1 MEVHAIMRQFVRVS
15 RADFRKRR
23 SIYLVLGFVCALSFA
38 YAAQGA
44 VSAHHARIV
53 TRFCGSIDLRPG
65 RTYLDVSAS
74 KKFSHRFCIVGKRG
88 ARGARGSAGA
98 DGNAGAQGVPGVAGV
113 AGPQGERGAP
123 GIGISFVGQAG
134 DLCAYGGWLISYM
147 QVFDPTAVC
156 NGAPGA
162 QGPQGETGA
171 TGAQGPAGEQ
181 GPAGAAGPA
190 GADGLD
196 GQDGAPGADGAAG
209 ADGQDGVDGAT
220 GPAGPTGPQ
229 GPQGEQGPA
238 GADGQDGAAGPAGP
252 AGPTGPAGPQGA
264 AGLDGSAIVTV
275 TANGVSG
282 QKTTVALCPAAH
294 PYAIS
299 GGFSAQGSVTESYR
313 NPDGHGWTVTQ
324 SSGNTDSLLVY
335 AYCA

>member
-1 MEVHAIMRQFVRVS
+1 MEVHAIMRQLVRFS

-23 SIYLVLGFVCALSFA
+23 SFYLILGLICALSFA
-38 YAAQGA
+38 YASQGA
-44 VSAHHARIV
+44 VSAHHTRIV

-74 KKFSHRFCIVGKRG
+74 NKFSHRFCIVGKRG
-88 ARGARGSAGA
+88 ARGVRGFAGTNGA
-98 DGNAGAQGVPGVAGV
+98 AGAQGVPGLPGA

-123 GIGISFVGQAG
+123 GIGISFVHPAD

-156 NGAPGA
+156 NGAPG
-162 QGPQGETGA
+162 PQGETGA
-171 TGAQGPAGEQ
+171 TGAQGPT
-181 GPAGAAGPA
+181 GATGPA
-190 GADGLD
+190 GADGLN
-196 GQDGAPGADGAAG
+196 GQDGA
-209 ADGQDGVDGAT
+209 DGAT

-238 GADGQDGAAGPAGP
+238 GADGQDGAPGPVGP
-252 AGPTGPAGPQGA
+252 AGPTGPAGPQGP
-264 AGLDGSAIVTV
+264 AGLDGSTIVTV

-313 NPDGHGWTVTQ
+313 NADGHGWTVTQ
-324 SSGNTDSLLVY
+324 SSGNTDSLQVF